1 MTTASQAKYI
11 ETLTF
16 AALRK
21 INFASDTAAVEWITA
36 NMTGADINAEMRA
49 AKWAQPMFV
58 AWRTDNDINGR
69 EAITARYP
77 EFVASLVALFPA
89 NLDTLSSRE
98 ASTLIDNLKTI

>member
-1 MTTASQAKYI
+1 MTTEAQDKYI
-11 ETLTF
+11 ERLTF

-21 INFASDTAAVEWITA
+21 TGFASDTAAVEWITA

-49 AKWAQPMFV
+49 AKWAQPMFIT
-58 AWRTDNDINGR
+58 WRRENGINGR

-77 EFVASLVALFPA
+77 EFVASLAAIFAPD
-89 NLDTLSSRE
+89 LDTMSTRE

>member
-1 MTTASQAKYI
+1 MTTTGQAKYI

-21 INFASDTAAVEWITA
+21 IGFASDTAAREWIAA
-36 NMTGADINAEMRA
+36 NMTGADINTEMRT

-58 AWRTDNDINGR
+58 AWRTDNDIHGA

-77 EFVASLVALFPA
+77 EFVDSLLALFPA
-89 NLDTLSSRE
+89 DLDALSTHE